1 MTTPAISTTEG
12 QLLISTLPPSRAQD
26 RAAVGVALLPICA
39 FTLAALWAG
48 GVQLPDLDAF
58 LPAYTTAISINDF
71 VTAFLLFAQ
80 FSIVRSI
87 ALIVISSG
95 YLYTG
100 FIVLPWVLTFPGA
113 FTPEGLLG
121 AGMQTT
127 AWLYILWHAGFP
139 LFVIGYALL
148 KDGDRAQALVR
159 VSLGTMIASSVVAVG
174 VVVGLLT
181 VLVTS
186 GQDLLPQVFSDSMH
200 FTRVWTIAVG
210 TSFLLAVLGVVVL
223 WRRRR
228 SVLDLW
234 LIVVTVAVC
243 VELLLVSGLIG
254 GGRIARFTVGWYSAR
269 IYSLLSSSI
278 VLLVLLY
285 ETTTL
290 YARLLNA
297 VVAQQRERGARLI
310 AGDAISVSIAH
321 EVRQPLAAMARNAHA
336 GLRGLKTE
344 SPDLEEVKGALQ
356 RIVQDGHR
364 ASALIENVR
373 AMFRGGAET
382 GTSFV
387 R

>member
-1 MTTPAISTTEG
+1 MTTPPISVAEG
-12 QLLISTLPPSRAQD
+12 QLLISTLPPSRAQE
-26 RAAVGVALLPICA
+26 RAAVAVALLPVGG
-39 FTLAALWAG
+39 FTVAALWAG
-48 GVQLPDLDAF
+48 GVQLPELDAF
-58 LPAYTTAISINDF
+58 PPAYTSGISIIDF

-80 FSIVRSI
+80 FSILRSI
-87 ALIVISSG
+87 ALIVISSA

-100 FIVLPWVLTFPGA
+100 LMVVPWVLTFPGVFA
-113 FTPEGLLG
+113 PEGLLG
-121 AGMQTT
+121 GGMQTT

-148 KDGDRAQALVR
+148 KDGDGGRTLVR
-159 VSLGTMIASSVVAVG
+159 VSLGTTIASSVVAVG

-181 VLVTS
+181 ILVTS
-186 GQDLLPQVFSDSMH
+186 GHHLLPQVISDSML

-210 TSFLLAVLGVVVL
+210 CSFLLAALGVVVL

-234 LIVVTVAVC
+234 LIVVTAAVSM
-243 VELLLVSGLIG
+243 ELLLASGLT
-254 GGRIARFTVGWYSAR
+254 GGRIARFTVGWYSGR

-290 YARLLNA
+290 YARLLSA

-310 AGDAISVSIAH
+310 TGDAVSVSIAH
-321 EVRQPLAAMARNAHA
+321 EVRQPLAAMARNAHT
-336 GLRGLKTE
+336 GLRVLRTQ
-344 SPDLEEVKGALQ
+344 SPDLAEVKGALE

-364 ASALIENVR
+364 ASALINHVR
-373 AMFRGGAET
+373 AMFKGESGT
-382 GTSFV
+382 GTAFV

>member
-1 MTTPAISTTEG
+1 MTTPPISVAEG
-12 QLLISTLPPSRAQD
+12 QLLISTLPPSRAQE
-26 RAAVGVALLPICA
+26 RAAVGVALVPVGG
-39 FTLAALWAG
+39 FTVAALWAG
-48 GVQLPDLDAF
+48 GVQLPELDAF
-58 LPAYTTAISINDF
+58 LPAYTTAISIIDF

-80 FSIVRSI
+80 FSILRSI
-87 ALIVISSG
+87 ALIVISSA

-100 FIVLPWVLTFPGA
+100 LMVVPWVLTFPGVFA
-113 FTPEGLLG
+113 PEGLLG
-121 AGMQTT
+121 GGMQTT

-148 KDGDRAQALVR
+148 KDGDGGRTLVR
-159 VSLGTMIASSVVAVG
+159 VSLGTTIASSVVAVG

-181 VLVTS
+181 ILVTS
-186 GQDLLPQVFSDSMH
+186 GHHLLPQVISDSMR

-210 TSFLLAVLGVVVL
+210 CSFLLAALGVVVL

-234 LIVVTVAVC
+234 LIVVTATVSM
-243 VELLLVSGLIG
+243 ELLLASGVT
-254 GGRIARFTVGWYSAR
+254 GGRIARFTVGWYSGR

-290 YARLLNA
+290 YARLLSA

-310 AGDAISVSIAH
+310 TGDAVSVSIAH

-336 GLRGLKTE
+336 GLRGLRTE
-344 SPDLEEVKGALQ
+344 SPDLAEVKGALQ

-364 ASALIENVR
+364 ASALVYHVR
-373 AMFRGGAET
+373 AMFKGSRGR
-382 GTSFV
+382 V
-387 R
+387 RHS